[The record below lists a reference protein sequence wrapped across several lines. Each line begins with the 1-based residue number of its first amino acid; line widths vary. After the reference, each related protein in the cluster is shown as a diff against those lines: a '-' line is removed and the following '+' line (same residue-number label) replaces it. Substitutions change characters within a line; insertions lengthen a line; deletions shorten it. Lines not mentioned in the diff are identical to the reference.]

1 MDLIFS
7 RRYYDTNTMKE
18 LLQKLS
24 EKFDEEADKI
34 KEFVTNNANY
44 SSDFFDILPTFTSLG
59 TRPRKMW
66 GKKGV
71 YIFLI
76 TKPVSLDYKIVS
88 KWNEVTGAGFKS
100 YHQPSLAVG
109 DCLYVGSSD
118 SLYGRMTEH
127 FSPDSGAASLK
138 LSHPN
143 RKFALDS
150 VCVYSFALKRDF
162 IDYSSMIITQIEKR
176 LHNSLKPKA
185 GSSRV

>member
-1 MDLIFS
+1 
-7 RRYYDTNTMKE
+7 MKE
-18 LLQKLS
+18 LLKKIS

-44 SSDFFDILPTFTSLG
+44 TSDFFDVLPTFTSLEK
-59 TRPRKMW
+59 RPKKMW

-76 TKPVSLDYKIVS
+76 TKPVSLDYNIVS
-88 KWNEVTGAGFKS
+88 KWNSIFGAGFKL
-100 YHQPSLAVG
+100 YNQPSLVIG

-127 FSPDSGAASLK
+127 FSSDSGAASLK

-143 RKFALDS
+143 RKLALDS
-150 VCVYSFALKRDF
+150 ICVYSFALKKDF
-162 IDYSSMIITQIEKR
+162 VDYSSMIIT
-176 LHNSLKPKA
+176 
-185 GSSRV
+185 

>member
-1 MDLIFS
+1 
-7 RRYYDTNTMKE
+7 MKA
-18 LLQKLS
+18 LLKELS

-44 SSDFFDILPTFTSLG
+44 TSDFFDVLPTFTSLEK
-59 TRPRKMW
+59 RPPKMR

-88 KWNEVTGAGFKS
+88 KWNEVAGAGFKF
-100 YHQPSLAVG
+100 YNQPSLVIG

-150 VCVYSFALKRDF
+150 ICVYSFALKRDF
-162 IDYSSMIITQIEKR
+162 FDYSSMIITQIEKR

>member
-1 MDLIFS
+1 
-7 RRYYDTNTMKE
+7 MKA
-18 LLQKLS
+18 LLKELS
-24 EKFDEEADKI
+24 EKFDEEAEKI
-34 KEFVTNNANY
+34 QEHIINKTDYA
-44 SSDFFDILPTFTSLG
+44 SDFFDILPTFNSLED
-59 TRPRKMW
+59 RPRKMW

-88 KWNEVTGAGFKS
+88 KWNEVPGAGFKS
-100 YHQPSLAVG
+100 CHQPSLAVG

-127 FSPDSGAASLK
+127 FSSDSGAASLK

-150 VCVYSFALKRDF
+150 ICVYSFALKKDF
-162 IDYSSMIITQIEKR
+162 VDYSSMIITQIEKR

-185 GSSRV
+185 GSSKV

>member
-1 MDLIFS
+1 
-7 RRYYDTNTMKE
+7 MKE
-18 LLQKLS
+18 LLKKLS

-34 KEFVTNNANY
+34 RDFVINNTDY
-44 SSDFFDILPTFTSLG
+44 PSDFFDILPTFTSLEN
-59 TRPRKMW
+59 RPRKMW

-76 TKPVSLDYKIVS
+76 TEPISLDYNIVS
-88 KWNEVTGAGFKS
+88 KWNGISGAGFKL
-100 YHQPSLAVG
+100 YDQPSLVVG

-127 FSPDSGAASLK
+127 FSANSGAASLK
-138 LSHPN
+138 LSHPD
-143 RKFALDS
+143 RKLALNS

-162 IDYSSMIITQIEKR
+162 VDYSSMIITQVEKR
-176 LHNSLKPKA
+176 LHNSLQPKA